1 MARLL
6 RPVAGGFLILAL
18 LAGAACGSSS
28 GTGGSSGSG
37 AATAPPAAAK
47 PQPPVAL
54 TVQFASDVS
63 DPAALLVV
71 PVGWSV
77 EGDRP
82 GRKFSLRA
90 GPATAANPALI
101 EIRPGA
107 PGYPAGLW
115 LRLES
120 LPSGAANE
128 LPRATVLQGEA
139 ITDRAGLQASVNEGH
154 LPWRI
159 FPEQVAAEYLNGQ
172 ELAPGALIAQAI
184 QLAPDQLR
192 LILFEPARDRTFEVV
207 LQRASAAVLNPAWI
221 VVRGALSE

>member
-1 MARLL
+1 MHEDPGRFDLLPPRLAALLVMRARVPAERLCQRGALVARLL

-128 LPRATVLQGEA
+128 LPRATVLQGGGNNRPGGPTG
-139 ITDRAGLQASVNEGH
+139 I
-154 LPWRI
+154 
-159 FPEQVAAEYLNGQ
+159 GQ
-172 ELAPGALIAQAI
+172 
-184 QLAPDQLR
+184 
-192 LILFEPARDRTFEVV
+192 
-207 LQRASAAVLNPAWI
+207 
-221 VVRGALSE
+221 